1 MTRLA
6 IVIVS
11 YNTRGDLCDCL
22 QSLHDAPPAATHR
35 IVVVDNASTDGSAA
49 AVRDAWPTV
58 DLIAMG
64 RNAGFAAA
72 NNAGIRATASDLVL
86 LLNSDTIVPPGSLDR
101 LIARLDTD
109 AAAVA
114 AGPRLIGADGALEL
128 SFGRMMSP
136 WNEAR
141 QKCRVRALAHGPGW
155 LRQRIARL
163 AAREHHPDWVSG
175 ACLLVRRSAG
185 DAAGWLDERYFLYA
199 EDVDLCATLRAAGGR
214 ILYTPE
220 SEVIHRRGRSGR
232 TAPAATRDA
241 YRRSHLAFYAKHH
254 PRWLP
259 LLRFYLRLR
268 GELPEAGA
276 RPR

>member
-22 QSLHDAPPAATHR
+22 RSLHAAPPAATHR
-35 IVVVDNASTDGSAA
+35 IVVADNASSDGSAQ
-49 AVRDAWPTV
+49 AVREGWPAV
-58 DLIAMG
+58 ELIKMG

-72 NNAGIRATASDLVL
+72 NNAGIRATASEMVL
-86 LLNSDTIVPPGSLDR
+86 LLNSDTLVPPGSLDR
-101 LIARLDTD
+101 LIARLDGD
-109 AAAVA
+109 PGAVA

-128 SFGRMMSP
+128 SFGRMISP

-141 QKCRVRALAHGPGW
+141 QKCRVRALTHGPGW
-155 LRQRIARL
+155 LSLRIARL
-163 AAREHHPDWVSG
+163 AEREHHPDWVSG
-175 ACLLVRRSAG
+175 ACLLVRRAAG
-185 DAAGWLDERYFLYA
+185 DAAGWLDERFFLYGEA
-199 EDVDLCATLRAAGGR
+199 VDFCAALRAAGGR
-214 ILYTPE
+214 ILFTPDA
-220 SEVIHRRGRSGR
+220 EVIHRRGRSGS
-232 TAPAATRDA
+232 TNPAATRAA

-254 PRWLP
+254 ARWLP

-268 GELPEAGA
+268 GELPEAPS